1 MPGLVRL
8 RNRQSTP
15 ARAWSPHPPA
25 PLQRRVP
32 RLQRGVHAGRSRYSV
47 EFRASSVEFR
57 PADPATAWSSAAP
70 AAPEDDQD
78 ARFEGLPEVFI
89 RNAAAVGPRPHPEAV
104 RALTLDIC
112 RHRDWTTPDRLRQTA
127 LFLKSMEAAVDRA
140 YEMELEPGYFLVAE
154 CIRPEEREPALF
166 HSRVA

>member
-1 MPGLVRL
+1 M
-8 RNRQSTP
+8 
-15 ARAWSPHPPA
+15 
-25 PLQRRVP
+25 
-32 RLQRGVHAGRSRYSV
+32 
-47 EFRASSVEFR
+47 
-57 PADPATAWSSAAP
+57 
-70 AAPEDDQD
+70 
-78 ARFEGLPEVFI
+78 FI

>member
-1 MPGLVRL
+1 MLRSSDSEIDACPG
-8 RNRQSTP
+8 SFGSEIDK
-15 ARAWSPHPPA
+15 APPPERGA
-25 PLQRRVP
+25 PIRRP
-32 RLQRGVHAGRSRYSV
+32 RYSV

-154 CIRPEEREPALF
+154 CICPEEREPALF